1 MLGLPL
7 DTNDR
12 LLALLKTVT
21 TAQVQDVAKR
31 YFGDDQLT
39 VATLVP
45 QPLTDAD
52 RAAQKRSAAQG
63 KDGAVH

>member
-1 MLGLPL
+1 M
-7 DTNDR
+7 
-12 LLALLKTVT
+12 
-21 TAQVQDVAKR
+21 
-31 YFGDDQLT
+31 T

-52 RAAQKRSAAQG
+52 RAAQKRSGAAT